1 MSASGNGRR
10 RAAHRAGD
18 VGPVLEFLGVTTPE
32 AWVEAASGQI
42 ETLLNDHAAL
52 ELKAAQQAQR
62 LIWKYAMPASAGGGR
77 SARVLRQRLMHSMS
91 RLAREELRHFE
102 QVLAAIEARGMV
114 FSTVSSSRYAAGLH
128 AEIRKDEPARL
139 VDTLIVGAIIEA
151 RSCER
156 FHGLLP
162 ALAATDAD
170 LARFY
175 ASLLRAESR
184 HFRDYLALA
193 ELAAE
198 GSVEDRCKELLAVDA
213 ALVCAPDTVVRFHSG
228 VPSARHGG
236 G

>member
-1 MSASGNGRR
+1 
-10 RAAHRAGD
+10 
-18 VGPVLEFLGVTTPE
+18 VLEFLGVATPP
-32 AWVEAASGQI
+32 AWVEAAAGQI

-62 LIWKYAMPASAGGGR
+62 LIWKYAMPAAAAGVR
-77 SARVLRQRLMHSMS
+77 NSRVLRHRLMHSMS

-102 QVLAAIEARGMV
+102 QVLAAIEARGMA
-114 FSTVSSSRYAAGLH
+114 FSAVTSSRYAAGLH

-139 VDTLIVGAIIEA
+139 VDTLLVGAIIEA

-156 FHGLLP
+156 FHALQP
-162 ALAATDAD
+162 ALVHSDPD

-193 ELAAE
+193 ELAAD
-198 GSVEDRCKELLAVDA
+198 GSVAGRCGELLAVDA
-213 ALVCAPDTVVRFHSG
+213 ALVCAPDAVLRFHSG
-228 VPSARHGG
+228 VPTGRRLGA
-236 G
+236 